1 VTDEHLRERSVGQ
14 VRRSQEASEER
25 ERCRVQLGP
34 LAPPLLDDQVDEVG
48 VLLGHCSRILLGYIL
63 PKKHLTSK
71 LTKED
76 FVSDKPTQHDA
87 PPTMLAVRLHPPG
100 GIEGLAYERVETPR
114 LRAGE
119 ALVRVHAAAITRDEL
134 TWAEDRL
141 PAIPSYEVSGVVAAL
156 APGVTG
162 IAVGDAV
169 YALTC
174 FDRDGAAA
182 EYVAVPADLLA
193 PKPATLG
200 HVESAAI
207 PLAALSALQGLFDHG
222 GLEEG
227 QRVLVTGAAGGVGHF
242 ATQLARL
249 RGAQVIAAGFDEAA
263 VDGVDLVFDT
273 AGGDLLARSRAI
285 VREGGRVVSVAEEP
299 PPISSSAKVEARYF
313 VVEPNR
319 RQLEELTRL
328 VERGELS
335 PAVDSVFHLADA
347 RSAFERSMARG
358 KRGKVVLRVVEE
370 EVTTAI
376 AASPRG

>member
-1 VTDEHLRERSVGQ
+1 
-14 VRRSQEASEER
+14 
-25 ERCRVQLGP
+25 
-34 LAPPLLDDQVDEVG
+34 
-48 VLLGHCSRILLGYIL
+48 
-63 PKKHLTSK
+63 
-71 LTKED
+71 
-76 FVSDKPTQHDA
+76 
-87 PPTMLAVRLHPPG
+87 
-100 GIEGLAYERVETPR
+100 
-114 LRAGE
+114 
-119 ALVRVHAAAITRDEL
+119 
-134 TWAEDRL
+134 
-141 PAIPSYEVSGVVAAL
+141 
-156 APGVTG
+156 
-162 IAVGDAV
+162 
-169 YALTC
+169 
-174 FDRDGAAA
+174 
-182 EYVAVPADLLA
+182 
-193 PKPATLG
+193 
-200 HVESAAI
+200 
-207 PLAALSALQGLFDHG
+207 
-222 GLEEG
+222 
-227 QRVLVTGAAGGVGHF
+227 VLVTGAAGGVGHF